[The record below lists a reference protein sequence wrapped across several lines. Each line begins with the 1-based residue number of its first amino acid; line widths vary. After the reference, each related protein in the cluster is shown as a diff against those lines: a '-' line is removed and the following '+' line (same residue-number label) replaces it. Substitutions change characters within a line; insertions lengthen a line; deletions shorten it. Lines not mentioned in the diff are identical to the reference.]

1 MNKSLDATSNFGL
14 MRLKASPSH
23 HQSVTAA
30 AARVPLSQKDQML
43 VDMLMSKRK
52 VQVKSLAMKA
62 RFQPPATIR
71 AQTKTKKTRTNF
83 DFAPRPTLA
92 TASGLGTLSTNRK
105 RMMIN

>member
-1 MNKSLDATSNFGL
+1 MNKSLDGTSNFGL
-14 MRLKASPSH
+14 MRFKASPSQ

-52 VQVKSLAMKA
+52 VQVKSMGLKA
-62 RFQPPATIR
+62 RLQPPVVTR

-83 DFAPRPTLA
+83 DFDPRPTLA
-92 TASGLGTLSTNRK
+92 TASAITTLSTNRK
-105 RMMIN
+105 RMMVN